1 MPHVQVNGTMIY
13 YEMYGSG
20 LPIVFIHDYSTSHHL
35 FAPQTEYFSKRAKVI
50 VFDLRGNGKSGKMDV
65 EIRRI
70 VDTQCDDLKEL
81 LDILSID
88 RAVIVASSSGAILA
102 LKYASLYPGRVINLI
117 LVDSYFNSDVTAL
130 GGKIKNTLE
139 IIAGASHYLPAEMFI
154 RSLRITYNNWLVAY
168 HILKKE
174 LFQQQTTELIKQRL
188 ALRYTINCIDSLELK
203 IPLLYISGNCNN
215 WVLEQVRRTA
225 SQFPHAQLAVLED
238 AMYPSHLCQPEL
250 FNRLLLDYL
259 KDQQC
264 FQSAHQYG

>member
-50 VFDLRGNGKSGKMDV
+50 VFDLRGNGKSGKLDV
-65 EIRRI
+65 ETSRI
-70 VDTQCDDLKEL
+70 IDTQCEDLKEL
-81 LDILSID
+81 LETLSID
-88 RAVIVASSSGAILA
+88 RAVIVASSSGAVLA

-117 LVDSYFNSDVTAL
+117 LVDSYFNSDGTAL
-130 GGKIKNTLE
+130 GGKVRNTLE
-139 IIAGASHYLPAEMFI
+139 IIAWASHYLPAEMFI

-174 LFQQQTTELIKQRL
+174 LIQQRTTELIKQRL

-203 IPLLYISGNCNN
+203 IPVFYISGNRNT
-215 WVLEQVRRTA
+215 WMLEQVKKTVSHFLKPNSQSWRMQCIQAICA
-225 SQFPHAQLAVLED
+225 SRNSSID
-238 AMYPSHLCQPEL
+238 C
-250 FNRLLLDYL
+250 
-259 KDQQC
+259 C
-264 FQSAHQYG
+264 WII